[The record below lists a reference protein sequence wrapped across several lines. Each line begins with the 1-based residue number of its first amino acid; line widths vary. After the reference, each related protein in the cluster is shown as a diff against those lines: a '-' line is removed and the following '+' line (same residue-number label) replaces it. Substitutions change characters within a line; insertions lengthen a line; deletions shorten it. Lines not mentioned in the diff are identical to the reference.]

1 MLQSFYTGNTGLN
14 ANKTWLSVISDNIA
28 NVNTTGFKQERVNF
42 QDLISSSLTTYS
54 TSGVPKNREI
64 GGGAFVASTL
74 KDFSQGTFKT
84 TNSPL
89 ALALDGEGFFMVK
102 NPAADLVYYTRAGD
116 FRIDANGDVINQNGY
131 KLQGWTLDEAGNIA
145 GAMGKIN
152 IPNSLEPKETN
163 SVKFENPANLDSSV
177 DAIDDTVAAN
187 YFDPSDPSTYHYV
200 NTITIYDSLGT
211 SHILKHYFIKNGI
224 NKWRVFTQLDDR
236 AIKYTNGTDEYASIE
251 VEFNGKGELTKG
263 VYKSKITSNNEHAQE
278 SAQESTNDDGVFTL
292 SNTPVLPGT
301 IYISKDH
308 KGNTV
313 HWNDD
318 GSGNIVDID
327 TGEVKGT
334 ISYND
339 GKITIIGAAGDGSA
353 STLTVDYID
362 FNDTSTA
369 NILDI
374 TKIKTETIDYSH
386 QNVSN
391 NASDTRFLN
400 TGAVDTSITE
410 NFKNL
415 TQLDSDFIF
424 YAQQNGSGK
433 GDLMSMSVSDE
444 GVIKATYTNG
454 QVKDVARLAVAT
466 FKDKEMLVRKGDSLY
481 LPNQQ
486 TFTPIIVPGGV
497 VSKIRS
503 GMLEM
508 SNVDISQEFINLIT
522 AQRAYQA
529 NAKTITTSAQILQP
543 TMDIKR

>member
-54 TSGVPKNREI
+54 TSGVPKNKEI

-131 KLQGWTLDEAGNIA
+131 KLQGWTLDDAGNIA
-145 GAMGKIN
+145 GPMGSIN
-152 IPNSLEPKETN
+152 IPNSLEPKNTDQI
-163 SVKFENPANLDSSV
+163 KFENPANLDANVQAISS
-177 DAIDDTVAAN
+177 T
-187 YFDPSDPSTYHYV
+187 FDPSDPSTYHYV
-200 NTITIYDSLGT
+200 NTITTYDSLGT
-211 SHILKHYFIKNGI
+211 AHILKHFFVKTDI
-224 NKWRVFTQLDDR
+224 NTWRVYTQIDDR
-236 AIKYTNGTDEYASIE
+236 AVLYTDGTNNYSSIE
-251 VEFNGKGELTKG
+251 LTFNGKGELTSG
-263 VYKSKITSNNEHAQE
+263 QYVSIPNDNDPSSANEN
-278 SAQESTNDDGVFTL
+278 NDDGVFTV
-292 SNTPVLPGT
+292 SGNVPVLPGS
-301 IYISKDH
+301 IYITQDQN
-308 KGNTV
+308 GNSV
-313 HWNDD
+313 EWNDD
-318 GSGNIVDID
+318 GSGNIVDIN

-339 GKITIIGAAGDGSA
+339 GKITIIGAAGDGNSG
-353 STLTVDYID
+353 SSLTLKYKD
-362 FNDTSTA
+362 FSDTTTA
-369 NILDI
+369 AITDIKNIQ
-374 TKIKTETIDYSH
+374 TAVIDYS
-386 QNVSN
+386 NPES
-391 NASDTRFLN
+391 RFLN
-400 TGAVDTSITE
+400 TGAVDTQIAE
-410 NFKNL
+410 NFVNL

-433 GDLMSMSVSDE
+433 GDLMSMSVSEE

-454 QVKDVARLAVAT
+454 QVKDIARLAVAT

-486 TFTPIIVPGGV
+486 TFTPVIVPGGV
-497 VSKIRS
+497 ISKIRS

-529 NAKTITTSAQILQP
+529 NAKTITTSDQILQT